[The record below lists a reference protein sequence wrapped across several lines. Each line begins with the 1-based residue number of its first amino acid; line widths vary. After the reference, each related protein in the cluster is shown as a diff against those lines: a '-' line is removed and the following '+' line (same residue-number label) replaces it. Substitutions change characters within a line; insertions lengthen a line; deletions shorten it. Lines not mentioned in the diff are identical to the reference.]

1 MLRVSHHGVSM
12 LVHETSGQQPGLD
25 LSLCRLVV
33 ATTGL
38 GGSILEE
45 QEMAGK
51 LQMFPGPGVF
61 PAPTLSGTSGMSKLL
76 LGPDSRHYSCTK
88 AWLGE
93 FSQPGLTRPGLL
105 SLGLWFLPEE
115 RGSPLGC
122 LLGRNPNSLTITR
135 DGRSV

>member
-1 MLRVSHHGVSM
+1 M
-12 LVHETSGQQPGLD
+12 LVHETSGQQLALD

-51 LQMFPGPGVF
+51 LQMFPGPEVF

-76 LGPDSRHYSCTK
+76 LGPVSRHHSCT
-88 AWLGE
+88 AAQLGE
-93 FSQPGLTRPGLL
+93 LSQPGLTRPPFPWALVSSRGKR
-105 SLGLWFLPEE
+105 FTIKLPA
-115 RGSPLGC
+115 GKKKP
-122 LLGRNPNSLTITR
+122 
-135 DGRSV
+135 